1 MISLSGETTAA
12 RGTGQICHPVETVP
26 GYNVA
31 AHGPIR
37 GIRDWVHQSATVA
50 RIKNLMSTYRLKNLL
65 LPRSV
70 ALIGASPR
78 QASVGRAILNNIV
91 KAKFAGEFGLVNPR
105 YAEID
110 GVATV
115 ASLDKLPFAPELV
128 VITAPPSTVAG
139 LIDEAG
145 RRGTAGAII
154 ITAGLGHGPGSL
166 ADAAERVARKYRMRL
181 IGPNCL
187 GIMVPGVSLNASFS
201 AHMPGEGNLALIS
214 QSGAIAAGMVD
225 WAAQRAVGF
234 SGIVSI
240 GDQLDVDIAD
250 LLDYFALDGKTRA
263 ILLYIEAIKD
273 ARKFMSAARAA
284 ARIKPVVVVK
294 SGRMAQGAKAAA
306 THTGALAGSDAVY
319 DAAFQRAGVVR
330 VTDLRELFDCAET
343 LGRVNSPSGKR
354 LAILTNGGGLGVLA
368 IDRLVEFG
376 GIPAAIT
383 PDIKAKLNA
392 ILPPTWSGSNPVDI
406 VGDADPARYAAAL
419 ELLLADPG
427 NDAVLVMNVQT
438 AIAPADVIAVTVT
451 ELVAKYRQQNRGW
464 SKPVLAVWVGAEPR
478 VIAVLSS
485 AGIPNYPT
493 GGDAVRG
500 FMHLVWH
507 REVVEALAQ
516 VPPAMPSEFAPDV
529 GTARQIVAAA
539 LADGRHWLDPIEIK
553 RLLDAYDI
561 AIVPTFAAA
570 NAEQAVTH
578 AEAIFAQGATVVL
591 KIMSR
596 DIVHKSD
603 VGGVVLNLTS
613 ADAVRKAT
621 ADILSRAKAQRPDAR
636 ISGVMVQAMVVKPK
650 ARELIL
656 GIADDPTF
664 GTVIVFGRG
673 GTAVEIINDKA
684 LALPPLDLQLAR
696 SLIERT
702 RVSRLLRAY
711 RDVPAVKED
720 AVAMVLVKLSQMAA
734 DIPDIHELDINP
746 LLADK
751 SGVLA
756 VDARIAIG
764 AASKKFAGS
773 GPSNFAV
780 RPYPSQWQRH
790 IEARDGW
797 RLFVRPIRPEDE
809 PVIHEFLRHVTSHDL
824 RLRFFAAI
832 KEFSHEFVARLTQLD
847 YARAMAFVAFDEAT
861 GEMVGAVRIYSDL
874 IYRSGEYAILLRSD
888 LKGRGLGWALMQLI
902 IEYARSEGLKV
913 ISGDVL
919 AENTTML
926 DLCRDLGFEVT
937 HDLIEHDICNVK
949 LAL

>member
-1 MISLSGETTAA
+1 
-12 RGTGQICHPVETVP
+12 
-26 GYNVA
+26 
-31 AHGPIR
+31 
-37 GIRDWVHQSATVA
+37 
-50 RIKNLMSTYRLKNLL
+50 MSTYRLKNLL
-65 LPRSV
+65 SPRSV

-91 KAKFAGEFGLVNPR
+91 KAKFAGEFGLVNSR

-115 ASLDKLPFAPELV
+115 ARLDKLPFAPELV
-128 VITAPPSTVAG
+128 VITAPPSAVAG

-166 ADAAERVARKYRMRL
+166 ADAAERAARKYGMRL

-214 QSGAIAAGMVD
+214 QSGAIAAGMVE

-250 LLDYFALDGKTRA
+250 FLDYFALDGKTRA
-263 ILLYIEAIKD
+263 ILLYVEAIKD

-319 DAAFQRAGVVR
+319 DAAFQRAGVLR
-330 VTDLRELFDCAET
+330 VSDLRELFDCAET
-343 LGRVNSPSGKR
+343 LGRINSPPGKR
-354 LAILTNGGGLGVLA
+354 LAILTNGGGIGVLA
-368 IDRLVEFG
+368 IDRLVELG

-383 PDIKAKLNA
+383 PDIEAKLNA
-392 ILPPTWSGSNPVDI
+392 VLPPTWSGSNPVDI

-438 AIAPADVIAVTVT
+438 AIAPADEIAVIVT

-464 SKPVLAVWVGAEPR
+464 SKPVLAVWVGAEHR
-478 VIAVLSS
+478 VIDVLSS

-493 GGDAVRG
+493 EGDAVRG
-500 FMHLVWH
+500 FMHLVRH

-516 VPPAMPSEFAPDV
+516 VPPAMPSEFVPDV
-529 GTARQIVAAA
+529 ETAREIVAAA

-561 AIVPTFAAA
+561 AMVPTFAAA
-570 NAEQAVTH
+570 NAEQAVRH

-613 ADAVRKAT
+613 VDAVRKAT
-621 ADILSRAKAQRPDAR
+621 VDILSRAKAQRPDAR

-734 DIPDIHELDINP
+734 DIPEIHELDINP
-746 LLADK
+746 LLADR

-773 GPSNFAV
+773 GPANFAV

-861 GEMVGAVRIYSDL
+861 GEMVGAVRIHSDS

-902 IEYARSEGLKV
+902 IEYARSEGLEV

-926 DLCRDLGFEVT
+926 DMCRDLGFEVT

>member
-1 MISLSGETTAA
+1 
-12 RGTGQICHPVETVP
+12 
-26 GYNVA
+26 
-31 AHGPIR
+31 
-37 GIRDWVHQSATVA
+37 
-50 RIKNLMSTYRLKNLL
+50 MSTYRLKNLL
-65 LPRSV
+65 SPRSV

-91 KAKFAGEFGLVNPR
+91 KGKFGGDFGLVNPR

-110 GVATV
+110 GVAAVT
-115 ASLDKLPFAPELV
+115 SLDKLPFAPELV
-128 VITAPPSTVAG
+128 VITAPPSAVAG

-145 RRGTAGAII
+145 RRGAAGAII
-154 ITAGLGHGPGSL
+154 VTAGLGHGPGSP
-166 ADAAERVARKYRMRL
+166 ADAAERAAQKYGMRL

-201 AHMPGEGNLALIS
+201 AHMPGEGNLAMIS

-250 LLDYFALDGKTRA
+250 FLDYFALDGKTRA
-263 ILLYIEAIKD
+263 ILLYVEAIKD

-294 SGRMAQGAKAAA
+294 SGRVAQGAKAAA

-330 VTDLRELFDCAET
+330 VSDLRELFDCAET

-368 IDRLVEFG
+368 IDRLVELG

-438 AIAPADVIAVTVT
+438 AIARADEIAVTVT
-451 ELVAKYRQQNRGW
+451 ELVAKYRQLNRGW
-464 SKPVLAVWVGAEPR
+464 SKPVLAVWVGAERR
-478 VIAVLSS
+478 VTDVLSG

-507 REVVEALAQ
+507 REVVAALAQ
-516 VPPAMPSEFAPDV
+516 VPPAMPGEFMPDV
-529 GTARQIVAAA
+529 ETAREIVAAA

-561 AIVPTFAAA
+561 AMVPTFAAG
-570 NAEQAVTH
+570 NAEQAVAH

-613 ADAVRKAT
+613 VDAVRKAT
-621 ADILSRAKAQRPDAR
+621 ADILSRAKAQQPDAR

-734 DIPDIHELDINP
+734 DIPEIHELDINP
-746 LLADK
+746 LLADRN
-751 SGVLA
+751 GVLA
-756 VDARIAIG
+756 VDTRIAIG

-773 GPSNFAV
+773 GPANFAV

-790 IEARDGW
+790 IETRDGW

-861 GEMVGAVRIYSDL
+861 GEMVGAVRIHSDS

-902 IEYARSEGLKV
+902 IEYARSEGLKA

-919 AENTTML
+919 EENTTML

-937 HDLIEHDICNVK
+937 HDLIEHDICIVK